1 MKLCA
6 SALLSPCPQPDC
18 VRCEVLGE
26 SQGWGVGS
34 RVRWDEVSQGVLRDI
49 LLGNLKSNQRFYIG
63 WPIHAKMAVSR
74 WLRECPKPSLSFN
87 FLRKCGVEMQKASGN
102 KTHLK
107 RGGFLEK
114 EPTLLKLTDF
124 SSSRS

>member
-18 VRCEVLGE
+18 AKCKGWGE

-34 RVRWDEVSQGVLRDI
+34 RVRWDEVSQGVLWDV

-63 WPIHAKMAVSR
+63 QPIHTKMAVSR
-74 WLRECPKPSLSFN
+74 WLKECPKPSLSFN
-87 FLRKCGVEMQKASGN
+87 FLRKYGVEMQKTSGN

-107 RGGFLEK
+107 KVDSLEE
-114 EPTLLKLTDF
+114 EPTC
-124 SSSRS
+124 